1 MPVAGSRA
9 VSFHLLSIHTEM
21 PSEWLSELFWGA
33 FPVPDEVSH
42 RDGECPRYRCVLPMM
57 GGKEKG
63 PRRQPEVGVLFFAF

>member
-9 VSFHLLSIHTEM
+9 VSFHLLSFYPYRNALRTALRAI
-21 PSEWLSELFWGA
+21 LGA

-57 GGKEKG
+57 GGKEKE
-63 PRRQPEVGVLFFAF
+63 PRRQPEVGVLFFA